1 MIFKMRSEGKH
12 CMRLFSYRK
21 EEPHGTCHVGP
32 SMIILENIIM
42 RSLGYSGVIPLY
54 ARSGLRALVQVMSP
68 EDGALT
74 GLDCTSF
81 LDFIVNSVIESD
93 FFALYRLVFLY
104 ITGFTLLGQLF
115 VLFTT
120 VIYYLLI
127 KFVTYTT
134 HTEMGISDVDSQLPG
149 EDALRSSQ
157 SL

>member
-1 MIFKMRSEGKH
+1 MLSTSDCDDKFN
-12 CMRLFSYRK
+12 
-21 EEPHGTCHVGP
+21 T
-32 SMIILENIIM
+32 
-42 RSLGYSGVIPLY
+42 SL
-54 ARSGLRALVQVMSP
+54 
-68 EDGALT
+68 
-74 GLDCTSF
+74 
-81 LDFIVNSVIESD
+81 LDFIVNSVIEGD